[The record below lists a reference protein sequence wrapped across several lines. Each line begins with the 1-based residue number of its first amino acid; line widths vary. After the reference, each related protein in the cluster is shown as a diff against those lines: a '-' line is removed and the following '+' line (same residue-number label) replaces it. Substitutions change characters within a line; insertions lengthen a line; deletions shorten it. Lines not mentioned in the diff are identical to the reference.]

1 MSFLDDFM
9 AKQVSLLATEL
20 QLCMRQPDK
29 ALTLINYLEN
39 NLMYG
44 GSIPLKGFDKSGKEK
59 KVGIQKLKTY
69 KLTYILNYWINKI
82 NFV

>member
-1 MSFLDDFM
+1 ML

-29 ALTLINYLEN
+29 ALTLIHYLEN

-44 GSIPLKGFDKSGKEK
+44 GSIPLKGFDKTGKDK
-59 KVGIQKLKTY
+59 KVNLK
-69 KLTYILNYWINKI
+69 I
-82 NFV
+82 

>member
-1 MSFLDDFM
+1 MWIVDDFL

-44 GSIPLKGFDKSGKEK
+44 GSIPLKGFDKTGKDK
-59 KVGIQKLKTY
+59 KVTI
-69 KLTYILNYWINKI
+69 KI
-82 NFV
+82 FYFKECSL